1 MQIIAAKSC
10 KCQIFFVPLYPE
22 KSAFWLFGEKRHFFV
37 HFLLKYLQISLFFRN
52 FAADYKITIMA
63 SPVIKRYNTP
73 EEKAAVFEK
82 WIHLRE
88 EWEAHVR
95 QREIE
100 LGIV

>member
-1 MQIIAAKSC
+1 MQFSTRKIC
-10 KCQIFFVPLYPE
+10 KYEIFFVSLQANL
-22 KSAFWLFGEKRHFFV
+22 KIFV
-37 HFLLKYLQISLFFRN
+37 
-52 FAADYKITIMA
+52 MA
-63 SPVIKRYNTP
+63 SPVLKRYNTP

>member
-1 MQIIAAKSC
+1 
-10 KCQIFFVPLYPE
+10 
-22 KSAFWLFGEKRHFFV
+22 
-37 HFLLKYLQISLFFRN
+37 
-52 FAADYKITIMA
+52 MA
-63 SPVIKRYNTP
+63 SPVLKRYDTP

>member
-1 MQIIAAKSC
+1 MQINRQNIS
-10 KCQIFFVPLYPE
+10 
-22 KSAFWLFGEKRHFFV
+22 
-37 HFLLKYLQISLFFRN
+37 KYLHFSVICRNFSLFILYFGKIFSLHLQMSNFFRT
-52 FAADYKITIMA
+52 FVADLKITIMA
-63 SPVIKRYNTP
+63 SPVLKRYNTP